1 MHSRHLKFS
10 WEVNRPAKTE
20 TNQSAG
26 FNSTRI
32 MADKKAKGGGKK
44 TIEQTYQRKTPLEHV
59 LLRPDTY
66 IGSVESITEEQWVYD
81 EGLGMNHRTI
91 TYVPGLYKIFDEIL
105 VNAADNYQR
114 DNSMTEIR
122 VELNREAG
130 EITVWN
136 NGEGTYSLT
145 TNGYFVNL
153 SA

>member
-1 MHSRHLKFS
+1 
-10 WEVNRPAKTE
+10 
-20 TNQSAG
+20 
-26 FNSTRI
+26 

-81 EGLGMNHRTI
+81 EGLGMNHRII

-136 NGEGTYSLT
+136 NGEGIPIHFLLTATVLTCISLKA
-145 TNGYFVNL
+145 FL
-153 SA
+153 SRFTPRRRCTCQSSSLVTC

>member
-1 MHSRHLKFS
+1 
-10 WEVNRPAKTE
+10 
-20 TNQSAG
+20 
-26 FNSTRI
+26 

-81 EGLGMNHRTI
+81 EGLGMNHRII